1 MSNYKFDEPKIE
13 NKFQEIEKES
23 EVENAFQPIPLGEL
37 MKKEFPETKWIVEE
51 LIPVEGIVA
60 VSGVPSAYKTWLIL
74 ELAIKVA
81 SGTILFDKFDT
92 KKCGVLFIDE
102 ETGERWVQQRIL
114 KLSNDFDLPIYLAS
128 KTGFKLNE
136 KTIAPLLAFIHE
148 HEIGIVIFDS
158 LLRVHTASDE
168 NNAVEMEKVFS
179 LFRKIT
185 KTGTSVIFT
194 HHHRKQM
201 GWAKSNP
208 SQDMRGSSDILAAV
222 DCHLAIERKEESVV
236 ITQTKSRQSEE
247 LKPFKLDVIQED
259 NEFHFEFA
267 GEVEEE
273 KTKKADFREA
283 IKNLLEQE
291 DNPLYKQK
299 IFDRLKVSGLEG
311 AYGTFKAAIKDMV
324 DKGELFEKRG
334 ERNKMF
340 CSLKPFEANQMLL
353 DGDDTG

>member
-1 MSNYKFDEPKIE
+1 MTNYKFDEPKIE
-13 NKFQEIEKES
+13 KQFQEIEKES
-23 EVENAFQPIPLGEL
+23 EVENTFQPIPLGEL
-37 MKKEFPETKWIVEE
+37 MKKEFPETKWIVEQ

-74 ELAIKVA
+74 DLAIKVA
-81 SGTILFDKFDT
+81 KGEVLFDKFMT
-92 KKCGVLFIDE
+92 TKCGVLFVDE

-114 KLSNDFDLPIYLAS
+114 KLSSEFDLPIYLAS

-136 KTIAPLLAFIHE
+136 KTVTTLVEFIKE

-185 KTGTSVIFT
+185 KTGTTVIFT

-222 DCHLAIERKEESVV
+222 DCHLAVERKEESVI

-267 GEVEEE
+267 GEVDEE

-291 DNPLYKQK
+291 GKPLYKRE
-299 IFDRLKVSGLEG
+299 IFNKLKASGVEG
-311 AYGTFKAAIKDMV
+311 AYGTFKEAIKDMV
-324 DKGELFEKRG
+324 EKGELYEKKG

-340 CSLKPFEANQMLL
+340 CSLKPFEASQMLL

>member
-1 MSNYKFDEPKIE
+1 MTNYNVDEPKIE
-13 NKFQEIEKES
+13 KQFQEIEKET
-23 EVENAFQPIPLGEL
+23 ETENAFQPIPLGEL
-37 MKKEFPETKWIVEE
+37 MKKEFPETKWIVES

-74 ELAIKVA
+74 EMAIKVA
-81 SGTILFDKFDT
+81 SGSILFDKFET
-92 KKCGVLFIDE
+92 KKSGVLFVDE
-102 ETGERWVQQRIL
+102 ETGERWVQQRIF
-114 KLSNDFDLPIYLAS
+114 KLSNNFELPIYLAS
-128 KTGFKLNE
+128 KTGFKLNK
-136 KTIAPLLAFIHE
+136 KTIDILLKFIQE

-179 LFRKIT
+179 LFRKIA
-185 KTGTSVIFT
+185 KTGTSVVFT

-222 DCHLAIERKEESVV
+222 DCHLAVDRKEESVV

-247 LKPFKLDVIQED
+247 LKPFKLEIIQED

-291 DNPLYKQK
+291 DKPLYKK
-299 IFDRLKVSGLEG
+299 EIFDKLKASGLDG
-311 AYGTFKAAIKDMV
+311 AYGTFKDAVKDMIE
-324 DKGELFEKRG
+324 KGELFEKRG
-334 ERNKMF
+334 ERNKVF
-340 CSLKPFEANQMLL
+340 CSTKPFDADQMLL
-353 DGDDTG
+353 DGDDRS